1 MQGIQV
7 NRDLLFIGSDFLEPR
22 IIVEKRKLK
31 MFFPQFD
38 FYGIDKKITSL
49 RGLLKTNLNNTY
61 NVRISVTDSYP
72 YTIPFIDLI
81 DFEIDEE
88 CRNKYQAGNICIMK
102 PDHWS
107 SVYSLAFVVAKT
119 AIWLNKYDIWRRNG
133 KEEWP
138 GKDYHRYNEEIA
150 VR

>member
-7 NRDLLFIGSDFLEPR
+7 NRDILFIGSDFLEPR
-22 IIVEKRKLK
+22 IIAEKRKLK
-31 MFFPQFD
+31 MFFPQFE
-38 FYGIDKKITSL
+38 FYGIDKKITSV
-49 RGLLKTNLNNTY
+49 RGLLTTNLNNSY

-72 YTIPFIDLI
+72 YEIPIIELI

-88 CRNKYQAGNICIMK
+88 CPHKYYAGNLCIMR

-107 SVYSLAFVVAKT
+107 SVYSLAYVVART
-119 AIWLNKYDIWRRNG
+119 AVWLNKYDIWRRNG

-138 GKDYHRYNEEIA
+138 GKDSHKHIEDIA

>member
-7 NRDLLFIGSDFLEPR
+7 NRDLLFIGRDLLESR
-22 IIVEKRKLK
+22 IIVEKRKLE
-31 MFFPQFD
+31 MFFPQFK
-38 FYGIDKKITSL
+38 FYGIDKKITSI
-49 RGLLKTNLNNTY
+49 RGLLKTNLYNSY

-72 YTIPFIDLI
+72 YEIPIINLI
-81 DFEIDEE
+81 DFEIDEK
-88 CRNKYQAGNICIMK
+88 CTHKYHAGNICIMK
-102 PDHWS
+102 PDHWN
-107 SVYSLAFVVAKT
+107 SVYSLAFAVART

-138 GKDYHRYNEEIA
+138 GKDFHRFNEDIA